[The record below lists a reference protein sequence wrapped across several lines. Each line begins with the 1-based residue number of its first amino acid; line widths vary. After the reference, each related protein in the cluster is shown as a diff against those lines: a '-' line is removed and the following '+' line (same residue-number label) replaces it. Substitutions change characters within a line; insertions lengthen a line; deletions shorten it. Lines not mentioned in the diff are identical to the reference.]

1 MKLTI
6 LIASPIF
13 GLINKKFHNTI
24 FNSKDIHHSVQD
36 FLDIFNVISYM

>member
-24 FNSKDIHHSVQD
+24 FNSKRYPS
-36 FLDIFNVISYM
+36 FGSGFSGYL